1 MSYVHDA
8 KFRIRYHECGAF
20 GHVHYA
26 DYLRYMQQAAIEG
39 SAAVGYSEE
48 RYMELG
54 YLWLAYGSS
63 IEYLAPL
70 VKGDEFTVR
79 TWVHD
84 FRRVRSL
91 RRYDFYR
98 DGKLVT
104 RANTDWVL
112 IHSQTMRPVSV
123 PPEMVDAY
131 AQGDPVEPTPRSD
144 PLPSSSEPDEGT
156 FRLRRR
162 VEWRDIDTV
171 GHVNNAVYMHYCEDC
186 GMQLRRERGWPLER
200 LLDEGYALVAR
211 RHQIEYKA
219 AAQADDELEIAT
231 WVSQVDGNSILRH
244 YVVRR
249 VADGLL
255 LAQVRALYGWIMQ
268 ETGQLVT
275 IPEAYIDGLALHCT
289 G

>member
-8 KFRIRYHECGAF
+8 EFRIRYHECGAF

-48 RYMELG
+48 RYLELG

-63 IEYLAPL
+63 IKYLAPL
-70 VKGDEFTVR
+70 VKGDEFTVK

-98 DGKLVT
+98 AGQLVA

-112 IHSQTMRPVSV
+112 IDAQTMRPVSV
-123 PPEMVDAY
+123 PPEMMEAY
-131 AQGDPVEPTPRSD
+131 AQGDAVDPTPRSD
-144 PLPSSSEPDEGT
+144 PLPSSSEPENGV

-186 GMQLRRERGWPLER
+186 GMRLRRERGWSLQR
-200 LLDEGYALVAR
+200 LLDEGYAIVAR

-231 WVSQVDGNSILRH
+231 WVSQVEDDTILWH

-249 VADGLL
+249 VDDGQLL
-255 LAQVRALYGWIMQ
+255 TRVRALYSWTER
-268 ETGQLVT
+268 ETGRPVS
-275 IPEAYIDGLALHCT
+275 IPGAYIDSLSLRYT
-289 G
+289 R